1 MKTRML
7 KRLRRMAKT
16 RVFAQ
21 WDGFCFTIV
30 WKKWRSVDEGYIM
43 LEYERAHNA
52 SDNDG
57 FRLMG
62 GTSYNTIDELKPA
75 LVDARRCVI
84 MEMVNEQKDEM
95 IRKKIQN
102 L

>member
-1 MKTRML
+1 MKTRLL
-7 KRLRRMAKT
+7 KRLRCMAKT

-21 WDGFCFTIV
+21 WDGYCFTIV
-30 WKKWRSVDEGYIM
+30 WKKWRSVDDGYIM
-43 LEYERAHNA
+43 LEYERAYSA

-57 FRLMG
+57 FRLTG
-62 GTSYNTIDELKPA
+62 GTVYDTIDELKSA

-84 MEMVNEQKDEM
+84 MEMVNERKDEM

>member
-1 MKTRML
+1 
-7 KRLRRMAKT
+7 MAKT

-30 WKKWRSVDEGYIM
+30 WKKWRSVDEGYIT
-43 LEYERAHNA
+43 LEYEREYDA
-52 SDNDG
+52 SDDG
-57 FRLMG
+57 FRLLG
-62 GTSYNTIDELKPA
+62 GTSYNTIDELKSA
-75 LVDARRCVI
+75 LVAARRCMI
-84 MEMVNEQKDEM
+84 MKMVNERKDEM